1 MGIVENEMA
10 RHFLDTYFGG
20 NAQIPVIAFV
30 NGMKEMMFSTEGIEL
45 CKGQELAIYKE
56 ADCNETGFMGLE

>member
-20 NAQIPVIAFV
+20 NAQIEVMAFV
-30 NGMKEMMFSTEGIEL
+30 NGMKEMLSTEGIEL
-45 CKGQELAIYKE
+45 CKG
-56 ADCNETGFMGLE
+56 